1 VVRARLE
8 AVKLGHSQ
16 VGSEH
21 LLLALLEV
29 QDSSA
34 AWILRCHGWEA
45 EAVRRLLE
53 AGTPDLPLPQG
64 MTGALRRSLR
74 QAGREA
80 KNLGSRE
87 IRPIHLMLALLRRE
101 RCDASEVMAMLGVD
115 RERVFTA
122 AVDLARR
129 EALPRSKGYKEGFQM
144 KLLEQFSED
153 MMHKAGT
160 MEPVIGRERE
170 IETVTKGAFD
180 DAPVELETPLEPLPL
195 NTVVMTTKC
204 RYELYDHYDVRIV
217 EPVIYSRQ
225 YPNFGAQVKEA
236 LRGIYDEAYGEI
248 DDQRKWA
255 RECDYDMQTHYTS
268 ARPLQAY
275 TNGRYFS
282 LAIHHG
288 YFDCSI
294 GHDCTETTGFFFDMA
309 TGKQVRLDELMNP
322 DNPEAESQFISLL
335 KKTVKAAEAAKPGA
349 EVNVSA
355 SSLYSHLIKGKYC
368 AWSLLNDGLNIKLNG
383 LNLSLGIYSLFI
395 PYEELEGILKPECMP
410 VKAAGE
416 SNYQF
421 LRIDPADAA
430 DEKAEVWLNTQ
441 TVAGALDFDGVV
453 DHLWVDTVRANPKVN
468 SGCCWF
474 YGFQMRTP
482 LIFLPQTTDMN
493 FFCFLT

>member
-1 VVRARLE
+1 VVYDEDTDEVLSSVMVRVEGNGRQHTLLTDEKGEWA
-8 AVKLGHSQ
+8 ACVKPADYKLIFDH
-16 VGSEH
+16 
-21 LLLALLEV
+21 
-29 QDSSA
+29 
-34 AWILRCHGWEA
+34 
-45 EAVRRLLE
+45 
-53 AGTPDLPLPQG
+53 P
-64 MTGALRRSLR
+64 
-74 QAGREA
+74 
-80 KNLGSRE
+80 
-87 IRPIHLMLALLRRE
+87 
-101 RCDASEVMAMLGVD
+101 
-115 RERVFTA
+115 
-122 AVDLARR
+122 
-129 EALPRSKGYKEGFQM
+129 GY
-144 KLLEQFSED
+144 
-153 MMHKAGT
+153 
-160 MEPVIGRERE
+160 ERE

-453 DHLWVDTVRANPKVN
+453 DHLWVDAARSNPKVN

-474 YGFQMRTP
+474 YGFQMRNP

-493 FFCFLT
+493 FGLVWQDAAGDHFDKANLASMGYPRIK